1 MIPPKRPGMGGM
13 KRNMLNHHIPDELNL
28 YISYLPFLKR
38 GGLFIPTEKNYKL
51 GDEVFLLLSLL
62 NEGDKTPVAGKVA
75 WINPKGAQGNR
86 PKGIGLHFGEMDDG
100 KTKDKIEKLLVNYLK
115 SEKATHTM

>member
-1 MIPPKRPGMGGM
+1 MIPPKRPSMGGM

-28 YISYLPFLKR
+28 YVSYLPFLKR
-38 GGLFIPTEKNYKL
+38 GGLFIPTDKNYKL